1 MFSVPI
7 WVEEKSMSVTNL
19 VTWQIKPGRQAETM
33 AAVANAKRVFE
44 GLGARVRV
52 YQPMVAGPNVSNL
65 SFLTEFD
72 TFSAYAKFSTAVR
85 DNAEWQ
91 QQLAVINSAEAGAT
105 MVASTLSVTIPG
117 LEVSGAAAKGAGP
130 RVVTASLV
138 QPLPGKQP
146 GAVADL
152 KELAPILTKVGGRFS
167 ARLITVG
174 GPATGQIAIVS
185 EADDLAAWGA
195 TVDKLPTLG
204 EFQAWQAKSTSS
216 MTLVSRAVVI
226 QVL

>member
-1 MFSVPI
+1 
-7 WVEEKSMSVTNL
+7 MSVVNL
-19 VTWQIKPGRQAETM
+19 FTWQVKPGRQAETM
-33 AAVANAKRVFE
+33 TAVANAKRLFE

-52 YQPMVAGPNVSNL
+52 YQPLVAGPNVSNL

-72 TFSAYAKFSTAVR
+72 TMSAYAKFTAAVR

-91 QQLAVINSAEAGAT
+91 QQVAVINSAEAGAT
-105 MVASTLSVTIPG
+105 LVASRLSVTIPG
-117 LEVSGAAAKGAGP
+117 LETSGAAAKGAGP
-130 RVVTASLV
+130 RVVTATLV

-167 ARLITVG
+167 ASFITVG

-195 TVDKLPTLG
+195 ALDKLPTVA
-204 EFQAWQAKSTSS
+204 EFQAWQAKAASS